1 LKYKTQQSIQR
12 PSLGYDVSVPWWGI
26 FHFLRGKNQRRKT
39 ERFWRTFCFGGF
51 FLLALLKT
59 PGAQCQSL
67 SRPERP
73 APSANTSKQNQN
85 EICPRFPSGSA
96 LSAPLDLRS
105 RKGVL
110 KVELSM
116 RSFLT
121 ADGEM
126 RDCYLNA
133 DGSQAPTLRLH
144 PGDLLILS
152 LKNELTP
159 PPDSMHSHGDGKSP
173 CGPGM
178 GMMSAAATNLHFH
191 GLYLPPLCHQ
201 DETLGTLIQPSSAAF
216 EYRVRIPRDQPPGLY
231 WYHPHAHGFSEA
243 QVLGGASGALIVEG
257 IERANPRVAGLPE
270 RLLVIR
276 DQKMPAAQTNLT
288 AEESAYLPEKPSK
301 DLSVNFVPVPYPKY
315 PPAVIAMKPSQQQ
328 LWRVLNAS
336 ADTPLDLQLLFGRK
350 AQNLGVVALDGVPV
364 NYGTGEVRDHI
375 IWKSDIPLPAGGRA
389 EFIVNGPPE
398 GVQATLV
405 TLGVETAP
413 FVDEE
418 DLLPASGP
426 NANAVPADEDDNTPP
441 RPLVTIVASASV
453 PEPISKLPLTTAP
466 LASQDLPPL
475 ARVKPVRERKLYF
488 SEKIMDPKH
497 PSTSTVF
504 YITEEG
510 QTPAAYDP
518 SSTAANITV
527 HLGDVEDWTIENRS
541 QELHTFHIHQ
551 SHFVVLEEDGVTVDQ
566 PNLRDTISVRFWDG
580 ASQPY
585 PRVKLRMDFR
595 NPDVVGKFPYH
606 CHILQHEDGGMMGT
620 IQVLPAALK

>member
-1 LKYKTQQSIQR
+1 M
-12 PSLGYDVSVPWWGI
+12 
-26 FHFLRGKNQRRKT
+26 
-39 ERFWRTFCFGGF
+39 FCFGGL
-51 FLLALLKT
+51 FLLAWMRT

-67 SRPERP
+67 NRPEKPVPP
-73 APSANTSKQNQN
+73 AYASKQNQN
-85 EICPRFPSGSA
+85 EICPRFLSGSL
-96 LSAPLDLRS
+96 LSAPQDLRS

-110 KVELSM
+110 KVRLSM
-116 RSFLT
+116 RNFLT

-126 RDCYLNA
+126 RYCYLNA
-133 DGSQAPTLRLH
+133 NGSQAPTLRLQ

-152 LKNELTP
+152 LKNELMLP
-159 PPDSMHSHGDGKSP
+159 SDSMHLHADLNSP
-173 CGPGM
+173 CGSGI
-178 GMMSAAATNLHFH
+178 GMMTAAATNLHFH

-201 DETLGTLIQPSSAAF
+201 DETLGTLIQPSSSAF
-216 EYRVRIPRDQPPGLY
+216 EYRIRIPRDQPPGLY
-231 WYHPHAHGFSEA
+231 WYHPHPHGFSEA

-257 IERANPRVAGLPE
+257 IEKANRLVAGLPE
-270 RLLVIR
+270 RVLVIR
-276 DQKMPAAQTNLT
+276 DQKMPVTQTNLT

-315 PPAVIAMKPSQQQ
+315 PRAVIGMKPSQRQ

-350 AQNLGVVALDGVPV
+350 AQNLGVVAMDGIPV
-364 NYGTGEVRDHI
+364 DYGTGEVRDHV

-398 GVQATLV
+398 GMPATLV

-418 DLLPASGP
+418 DLLPASGT
-426 NANAVPADEDDNTPP
+426 NTNAVPADEDDNTPP
-441 RPLVTIVASASV
+441 RPLVAIVVSASAD
-453 PEPISKLPLTTAP
+453 EPISKLPLATSP
-466 LASQDLPPL
+466 LASQNLPPL
-475 ARVKPVRERKLYF
+475 AGVKPARERKLYF
-488 SEKIMDPKH
+488 SEKILDPKH
-497 PSTSTVF
+497 PSTSTIF

-518 SSTAANITV
+518 SSATANITV

-551 SHFVVLEEDGVTVDQ
+551 SHFVVLEEDGVAVDQ

-580 ASQPY
+580 TSQPY
-585 PRVKLRMDFR
+585 PKIKLRMDFR